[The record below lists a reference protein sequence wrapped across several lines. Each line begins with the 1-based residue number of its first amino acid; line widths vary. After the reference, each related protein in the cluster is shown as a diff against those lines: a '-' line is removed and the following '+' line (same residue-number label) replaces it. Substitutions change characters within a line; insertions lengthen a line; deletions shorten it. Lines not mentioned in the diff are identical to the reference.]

1 MNFWYSGAAVFAVA
15 LFGSGIPVAMNKLQS
30 QEVPFGDM
38 DVAFLD
44 LMELLDLSK
53 LTAVSQTWSNYVNI
67 I

>member
-1 MNFWYSGAAVFAVA
+1 MFAVA

-30 QEVPFGDM
+30 QEVPLGDM